1 MTLPCFSSC
10 SPLCKLHMTA
20 SSSGNGNDSISSMYK
35 SPVSFLD
42 LLEVGAL
49 SHPMNTLN
57 LSFDS
62 WVHLFL
68 EADHHQCYAAFLE
81 VHLPALWALSSNFP
95 VTKLLRHPDTSSD
108 RTAQTDTWTPALTG
122 LCLSLLNATTSKYL
136 VFPSSLSP
144 VIIAS
149 LIHSLRIT
157 HRYKS
162 CPLCIITYRYN
173 LCQFFLCWIC

>member
-1 MTLPCFSSC
+1 MSSSVSGSRSSPVLRCFPR
-10 SPLCKLHMTA
+10 SPFA
-20 SSSGNGNDSISSMYK
+20 SSVG
-35 SPVSFLD
+35 SF
-42 LLEVGAL
+42 
-49 SHPMNTLN
+49 
-57 LSFDS
+57 FK
-62 WVHLFL
+62 
-68 EADHHQCYAAFLE
+68 
-81 VHLPALWALSSNFP
+81 LSSDQTPQTPRYQFWQDCP
-95 VTKLLRHPDTSSD
+95 DRHLDTSSD
-108 RTAQTDTWTPALTG
+108 RTLPRHLDISSDRTLPQTDTWTPALTG